1 MVNYWWYLLLLRH
14 IVRIACSSHLSRPP
28 IITFLKL
35 SQNSEIRRA
44 LITFRHGEKRRNIDA
59 RIAAA
64 TDGRTARTIERLLSR
79 EMESKIEEGIETTTT
94 RKKQTN
100 LGLKIDITTSLNQST
115 IPPTDSKVNV
125 FYHWP
130 LILWI
135 SKTVKHPSSLLCV
148 EDFILWTPPPPI
160 HNSPWNSW
168 FFIIP
173 VGDGCAQ
180 CDRKSVVTTKFSPFS
195 HPCTVSQH
203 KEGGLYITTAT
214 TLHVCVV
221 LFDSCDSRVHLMN
234 MSGHGDIFRCRSCW
248 SDVLVGHVVLPTP
261 PPSPHTH

>member
-1 MVNYWWYLLLLRH
+1 
-14 IVRIACSSHLSRPP
+14 
-28 IITFLKL
+28 
-35 SQNSEIRRA
+35 
-44 LITFRHGEKRRNIDA
+44 
-59 RIAAA
+59 
-64 TDGRTARTIERLLSR
+64 
-79 EMESKIEEGIETTTT
+79 MESKIEEGFETTTT

-214 TLHVCVV
+214 TLQMCV
-221 LFDSCDSRVHLMN
+221 LFFLTVVTPGSIWWTWVDMEIS
-234 MSGHGDIFRCRSCW
+234 SGVDHVDQMCW
-248 SDVLVGHVVLPTP
+248 LVTWSYQPLPHPPTRINNTVCFTP
-261 PPSPHTH
+261 RIHT